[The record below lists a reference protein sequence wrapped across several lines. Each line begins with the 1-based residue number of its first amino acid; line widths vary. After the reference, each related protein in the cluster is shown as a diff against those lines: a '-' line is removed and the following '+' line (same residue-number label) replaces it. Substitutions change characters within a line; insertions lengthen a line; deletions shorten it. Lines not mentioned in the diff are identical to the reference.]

1 MSRPLNP
8 LHLVERAARRLREGS
23 EIGPESALLPDL
35 PAREAVTGTAGRIA
49 ASAAV
54 AKPIAEASGARVAAP
69 PAVQILAVETLEGAG
84 MIPSRE
90 QRDRIGEEFRIV
102 GQQVLAGIAAVEG
115 PTAQRNV
122 VMVTSARA
130 GEGKSFAA
138 LNLAANLALGR
149 DRSIILVDA
158 DIGRASLSQRLG
170 LEAETGLLDLVS
182 SPAQLGEAALVRSR
196 IDALAVLPIGGGTD
210 PDGRALISAHHPI
223 AGLVATLARRFT
235 ENFFVIDAPPC
246 LSSSDPAALA
256 AIAGQILL
264 VVEAEKTRRG
274 EVEAALDMIDAC
286 PNIKLVLNKIRLTT
300 RDTFGTRS

>member
-1 MSRPLNP
+1 MNRPVKP
-8 LHLVERAARRLREGS
+8 LHLVERAARRLREEPDG
-23 EIGPESALLPDL
+23 GPESLLLPDDAL
-35 PAREAVTGTAGRIA
+35 GRI
-49 ASAAV
+49 SAPAI
-54 AKPIAEASGARVAAP
+54 AEPIAEAPAARAA
-69 PAVQILAVETLEGAG
+69 ATLAVETLEGAG

-102 GQQVLAGIAAVEG
+102 GQQVLAGMATVEG

-122 VMVTSARA
+122 VMLTSARG

-138 LNLAANLALGR
+138 LNLAANLALGH

-158 DIGRASLSQRLG
+158 DIGPGSLSKSLG
-170 LEAETGLLDLVS
+170 LEAETGLLDLAS

-196 IDALAVLPIGGGTD
+196 IEALSVLPIGGGTD
-210 PDGRALISAHHPI
+210 PSGRALISTHHPI

-235 ENFFVIDAPPC
+235 QYLFVIDAPPC

-256 AIAGQILL
+256 AVAGQILL

-274 EVEAALDMIDAC
+274 EIEAALDLIDAC
-286 PNIKLVLNKIRLTT
+286 PNIKLLLNKIQLTT
-300 RDTFGTRS
+300 RDTFGIRS